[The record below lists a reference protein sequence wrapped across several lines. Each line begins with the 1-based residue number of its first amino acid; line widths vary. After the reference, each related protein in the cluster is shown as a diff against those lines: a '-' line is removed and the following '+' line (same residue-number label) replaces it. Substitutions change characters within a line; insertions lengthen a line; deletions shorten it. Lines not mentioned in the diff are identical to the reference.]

1 MVLAVIA
8 QGEIWWGELPDE
20 KPRPFLVLTRQR
32 AIDRLPAVMVAP
44 VTTRLRGLNSEV
56 ALHIAEGL
64 RRDSAASMD
73 NVRTV
78 DKVFLTRRIGRL
90 GADRWEEVCDAMRTA
105 IDC

>member
-1 MVLAVIA
+1 MAVIA

-44 VTTRLRGLNSEV
+44 ITTRLRGLHSEV
-56 ALHIAEGL
+56 ALDIAEGL
-64 RRDSAASMD
+64 RRQSAASMD

-90 GADRWEEVCDAMRTA
+90 SPDRWDDVCEAMRAA

>member
-1 MVLAVIA
+1 MAVIA

-32 AIDRLPAVMVAP
+32 AIDRLTAVMVAP
-44 VTTRLRGLNSEV
+44 VTTRLRGLKSEV
-56 ALHIAEGL
+56 ALHVAEGL
-64 RRDSAASMD
+64 RRDSGASMD

-78 DKVFLTRRIGRL
+78 DKVFLTRRVGRL
-90 GADRWEEVCDAMRTA
+90 SPDRWEEVCEAIRAA